1 MYQAYFRHMNTKKL
15 RAAIVGSGVAGLASA
30 VRLSAKGFEVHVF
43 EKNSYPGGKLSEI
56 QVGRYR
62 FDAGPSLF
70 TMPEYLEDTLK
81 SAGLHPSDYFKYIK
95 HPTACHYF
103 WDDGT
108 FLPASGNVLEF
119 AEKVEEVLKV
129 PKNRVIQYLENARFT
144 YEKTG
149 KIFLEKSLHRWST
162 WLTADTL
169 RAIAHLP
176 RYQITTTLHRV
187 NEKWLK
193 HPKLVQLFD
202 RFATYNGSDP
212 YQTPG
217 IMHII
222 PHFEHNVGTFFPVG
236 GMHAITQALY
246 KAATD
251 LGVKFYFNTQ
261 VEKIRWEGDLATG
274 LHANGEFKPFD
285 LIVSNMDVVPTYKYL
300 LPDAP
305 QPEKILSYPRSSSA
319 LIFYWG
325 IKHQFQALDMHNIFF
340 SNDYKAEFEH
350 IFRKK
355 TIYHDPT
362 VYINITS
369 RWNAGDA
376 PEGCDNWF
384 VMVNVP
390 GNTGQNWDELLQQTR
405 ENVLNKLSKR
415 LGKDIRPLI
424 EAEATLDPRSIE
436 SKTFSFQG
444 SLYGASSN
452 DMFSAFA
459 RHPNF
464 SRKIRNLYFCG
475 GSVHPGGGIPLCL
488 LSARIVSDLIDT
500 TS

>member
-1 MYQAYFRHMNTKKL
+1 MKDSKANV
-15 RAAIVGSGVAGLASA
+15 AVIGSGIAGLATSI
-30 VRLSAKGFEVHVF
+30 RLAAKGMKVDVY

-56 QVGRYR
+56 QVGKYR

-70 TMPEYLEDTLK
+70 TMPHYLEDTFQ
-81 SAGLHPSDYFKYIK
+81 SAGLKLSDYLSYIK

-108 FLPASGNVLEF
+108 FLPAYGDLSAF
-119 AEKVEEVLKV
+119 ARKVEDVLGVSRQKVLK
-129 PKNRVIQYLENARFT
+129 YMENARFT

-149 KIFLEKSLHRWST
+149 RIFLEKSLHKWST
-162 WLTADTL
+162 WLSPETL
-169 RAIAHLP
+169 RAIAYMP
-176 RYQITTTLHRV
+176 RYQITSTLHRV
-187 NEKWLK
+187 NEKWLE

-222 PHFEHNVGTFFPVG
+222 PHFEHNVGTYFPKG
-236 GMHAITQALY
+236 GMHSITLALY
-246 KAATD
+246 SAAVD
-251 LGVKFYFNTQ
+251 LGVHFHFNSK
-261 VEKIRWEGDLATG
+261 VDRIILKSDAAKGIEISGEKI
-274 LHANGEFKPFD
+274 PFD
-285 LIVSNMDVVPTYKYL
+285 LVVSNMDVVPTYKYL
-300 LPDAP
+300 IPDAP
-305 QPEKILSYPRSSSA
+305 QPEKILNYPRSSSA

-325 IKHQFQALDMHNIFF
+325 IKHQFSELDMHNIFF
-340 SNDYKAEFEH
+340 SNDYKEEFNC
-350 IFRKK
+350 IFKKK

-369 RWNAGDA
+369 RWNPEDA
-376 PEGCDNWF
+376 PKGADNWF

-390 GNTGQNWDELLQQTR
+390 GNTGQDWDDLLAKTR
-405 ENVLNKLSKR
+405 QYVLNKLSNR
-415 LGKDIRPLI
+415 LNADINSLI
-424 EAEATLDPRSIE
+424 EEETTLDPRSIE
-436 SKTFSFQG
+436 RKTFSYQG
-444 SLYGASSN
+444 SLYGAGSN

-464 SRKIRNLYFCG
+464 HRKIRNLYFCG

-488 LSARIVSDLIDT
+488 LSARIVSDLIET

>member
-1 MYQAYFRHMNTKKL
+1 MKHIQPT
-15 RAAIVGSGVAGLASA
+15 AAVIGSGVAGLATA
-30 VRLSAKGFEVHVF
+30 LRLSAKGFQVHVF
-43 EKNSYPGGKLSEI
+43 EKNSYPGGKLSQIEL
-56 QVGRYR
+56 GRYR

-70 TMPEYLEDTLK
+70 TMPQYLEDTFTSVGLK
-81 SAGLHPSDYFKYIK
+81 LSDYFSYIK

-108 FLPASGNVLEF
+108 FLPASGTADEF
-119 AEKVEEVLKV
+119 ASKVEELLHV
-129 PKNRVIQYLENARFT
+129 PKHRILQYLQNARFT

-149 KIFLEKSLHRWST
+149 RIFLEKSLHKWGT

-169 RAIAHLP
+169 KAIAFIPKYNL
-176 RYQITTTLHRV
+176 TTSLHKV
-187 NEKWLK
+187 NEKWLS

-202 RFATYNGSDP
+202 RFATYNGSNP

-222 PHFEHNVGTFFPVG
+222 PHFEHNVGTFFPIG
-236 GMHAITQALY
+236 GMHAITRALY
-246 KAATD
+246 EAALD
-251 LGVKFYFNTQ
+251 LGILFHFSTK
-261 VEKIRWEGDLATG
+261 VEKIHWSGDVVTG
-274 LHANGEFKPFD
+274 VEANGEFKPFD
-285 LIVSNMDVVPTYKYL
+285 IVVSNMDVVPTYKYL
-300 LPDAP
+300 LADAP

-325 IKHQFQALDMHNIFF
+325 VKYQFPELDMHNIFF
-340 SNDYKAEFEH
+340 SNDYRAEFEH
-350 IFRKK
+350 IFHKK

-369 RWNAGDA
+369 RWNPGDA
-376 PEGCDNWF
+376 PDGCDNWF

-390 GNTGQNWDELLQQTR
+390 GNTGQDWDTLQRQTKK
-405 ENVLNKLSKR
+405 NILNKLSRR
-415 LGKDIRPLI
+415 LGADVESLI
-424 EAEATLDPRSIE
+424 EAETTLDPRSIE
-436 SKTFSFQG
+436 SKTYSYQG

-452 DMFSAFA
+452 DMYSAFA

-488 LSARIVSDLIDT
+488 LSARIVSDLIET
-500 TS
+500 T

>member
-1 MYQAYFRHMNTKKL
+1 MKKTKTK
-15 RAAIVGSGVAGLASA
+15 AAIIGSGVAGLAASI
-30 VRLSAKGFEVHVF
+30 RLSAKGIEVDVY
-43 EKNSYPGGKLSEI
+43 EKNSYPGGKLSELR
-56 QVGRYR
+56 VGNYR

-70 TMPEYLEDTLK
+70 TMPQLLEDTFE
-81 SAGLHPSDYFKYIK
+81 SAGLKLSDYFSYVK

-108 FLPASGNVLEF
+108 FLPASGNLLEF
-119 AEKVEEVLKV
+119 AQKTEEILGV
-129 PKNRVIQYLENARFT
+129 PQERVVRYMKRAQFT

-149 KIFLEKSLHRWST
+149 RIFLEKSLHKWST
-162 WLTADTL
+162 WLSPTTL
-169 RAIAHLP
+169 QAIAYFP
-176 RYQITTTLHRV
+176 RYQITSTLHRV

-236 GMHAITQALY
+236 GMHEITKALY
-246 KAATD
+246 NAAVD
-251 LGVKFYFNTQ
+251 LGVNFYFESKVDRINVQ
-261 VEKIRWEGDLATG
+261 SNLAT
-274 LHANGEFKPFD
+274 AIEVSGETKPYD
-285 LIVSNMDVVPTYKYL
+285 LVISNMDVVPTYKYL
-300 LPDAP
+300 IPDAP
-305 QPEKILSYPRSSSA
+305 QPEKILNYPRSSSA

-325 IKHQFQALDMHNIFF
+325 VKHRFPELDMHNIFF
-340 SNDYKAEFEH
+340 SRNYKEEFDS
-350 IFRKK
+350 IFKRK

-369 RWNAGDA
+369 RWNPIDA
-376 PEGCDNWF
+376 PADSDNWF

-390 GNTGQNWDELLQQTR
+390 GDTGQDWDDLLKKTR
-405 ENVLNKLSKR
+405 RYILDKLSAR
-415 LGKDIRPLI
+415 LSFDIESLI
-424 EAEATLDPRSIE
+424 EAEATLDPRTIE
-436 SKTFSFQG
+436 SKTFSYRG

-452 DMFSAFA
+452 DMLSAFA

-464 SRKIRNLYFCG
+464 HREIRNLYFCG

-488 LSARIVSDLIDT
+488 LSARIVSDLIDPAR
-500 TS
+500 

>member
-1 MYQAYFRHMNTKKL
+1 MKAIKSS
-15 RAAIVGSGVAGLASA
+15 AAIIGSGVAGLATSI
-30 VRLSAKGFEVHVF
+30 RLAAKGMSVHVF

-56 QVGRYR
+56 RVGKYR

-70 TMPEYLEDTLK
+70 TMPQYLEDTFR
-81 SAGLHPSDYFKYIK
+81 SAGLNLSDYFSYTR

-103 WDDGT
+103 WDDGI
-108 FLPASGNVLEF
+108 FLPANGNLSSF
-119 AEKVEEVLKV
+119 AEKVEEVLGV
-129 PKNRVIQYLENARFT
+129 PKSRILKYMQNARFT

-149 KIFLEKSLHRWST
+149 RIFLEKSLHKWST
-162 WLTADTL
+162 WLSHDTL
-169 RAIAHLP
+169 KAIAFFP
-176 RYQITTTLHRV
+176 RYQITSTLHDV
-187 NEKWLK
+187 NEKWLE

-236 GMHAITQALY
+236 GMHAITKALY
-246 KAATD
+246 NAAID
-251 LGVKFYFNTQ
+251 LGVHFHFDSK
-261 VEKIRWEGDLATG
+261 VERIHLTSDYATG
-274 LHANGEFKPFD
+274 LDVNGEFIPFD
-285 LIVSNMDVVPTYKYL
+285 LVVSNMDVVPTYRHL
-300 LPDAP
+300 IPDAP
-305 QPEKILSYPRSSSA
+305 QPQKILDYPRSSSA

-325 IKHQFQALDMHNIFF
+325 IKHQFPELDMHNIFF
-340 SNDYKAEFEH
+340 SNDYKEEFNC
-350 IFRKK
+350 IFNKK
-355 TIYHDPT
+355 TVYDDPT

-369 RWNAGDA
+369 RWNPEDA
-376 PEGCDNWF
+376 PEGADNWF

-390 GNTGQNWDELLQQTR
+390 GNTGQDWDDLLKKTR
-405 ENVLNKLSKR
+405 NNVLKKLSKR
-415 LGKDIRPLI
+415 LDADISALI

-436 SKTFSFQG
+436 SKTYSYQG
-444 SLYGASSN
+444 SLYGAGSN
-452 DMFSAFA
+452 DIFSAFA

-464 SRKIRNLYFCG
+464 HKKIRNLYFCG

-500 TS
+500 HS